1 MLVEQALINSDDDDE
16 ITTPISQHNV
26 HIYAG
31 RVLRNASVEGI
42 WIKGRRYIHIYI
54 NTEQGSSN
62 TAL

>member
-1 MLVEQALINSDDDDE
+1 MGQKRSAKCASYMLVEQALINSDEDDE

-42 WIKGRRYIHIYI
+42 
-54 NTEQGSSN
+54 
-62 TAL
+62 

>member
-1 MLVEQALINSDDDDE
+1 MYVFWYMGQKRSAKCASYMLVEQALINSDEDDE

-42 WIKGRRYIHIYI
+42 
-54 NTEQGSSN
+54 
-62 TAL
+62 